1 MAHFA
6 NLRPS
11 LPPGGTIPF
20 FLSVLE
26 LALSLIDT
34 GFALGFL
41 SGLFW
46 YGEGGIISNGSASFS
61 CQLDILGK
69 RKPHRRNCFRRDGSW
84 ACLWGHFPPVAN

>member
-6 NLRPS
+6 NPRPS
-11 LPPGGTIPF
+11 LPPGGIIPL

-46 YGEGGIISNGSASFS
+46 YWEASFPVEGLVSAVGLIYLGRGNLIGGTASVGMARGHACGGIF
-61 CQLDILGK
+61 LG
-69 RKPHRRNCFRRDGSW
+69 
-84 ACLWGHFPPVAN
+84 AN